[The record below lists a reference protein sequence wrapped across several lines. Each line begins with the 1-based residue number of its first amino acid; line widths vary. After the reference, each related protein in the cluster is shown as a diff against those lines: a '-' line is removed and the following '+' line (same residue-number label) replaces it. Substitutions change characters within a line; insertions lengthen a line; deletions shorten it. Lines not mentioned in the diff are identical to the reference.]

1 MKSVLERGKKTMNA
15 IFRVGMAALLSGML
29 AISPALGEPQQG
41 QQSTPPAVT
50 QPQEGAE
57 AAPTQPPAAQPGPS
71 ATPNIP
77 KKVSLGPDFSLPK
90 PWFPSVF
97 APYQTREVEQPML
110 TNTPKLDQLVKDG
123 KLYLSLDDAISVA
136 LEDNLDISVQR
147 FTPWIAETQLLKAK
161 AGGIPQTGNT
171 QQVVLGTAPS
181 VSFDPVA
188 TASLSTT
195 RFTSPVNNP
204 YLSGTGTLVES
215 VSGHQDTYNFGY
227 TQGFHLGTNVS
238 LTWDNT
244 RSSTSVTDV
253 LFNPAVQSTLTFTIT
268 QPLLNGFGK
277 LPNTRYILEAN
288 NSIKSAESVFAQQ
301 VITTVTAVATD
312 YWELVFARENVKVAE
327 AAVGVDEKLYNDNK
341 KQLEIGTMAPLD
353 VLTAESQLASDQQ
366 VLVQAQTTQL
376 QDETVLLVAVTKNPL
391 AGSLTG
397 IEIVPTTPISTP
409 EQENISMEVAVKEA
423 WAKRPEL
430 QQAGLSL
437 DNAKIE
443 VKAIKNEL
451 LPSLNLYGQYSQTG
465 LAGNNVSTS
474 LIPTGFA
481 ADLQTPVLM
490 ANNAPPT
497 PPLYLG
503 EPIGFTVNTSA
514 IKTGGLGDAL
524 DSMIHYNFPTA
535 TGGITLTLPVRNRS
549 AQADNARSL
558 LDERQLEVQYQS
570 TKNSIVLNVRNALI
584 ALTQDRAA
592 VAAAEKA
599 RTLAQQTLDDEQKKY
614 QLGTSTSYNVVL
626 RARDLTAAEGTELR
640 DKINLIEAEL
650 NFNLAMGRTLEANNI
665 VVADALRGRT
675 VRDPLIP
682 GTPNWDSA
690 EGQK

>member
-1 MKSVLERGKKTMNA
+1 MRALV
-15 IFRVGMAALLSGML
+15 RVATAALMSWLLVM
-29 AISPALGEPQQG
+29 SPALVEAQESQSGSPAPAAPA
-41 QQSTPPAVT
+41 QSTAAASPAQAQTGGVAPRSVT
-50 QPQEGAE
+50 
-57 AAPTQPPAAQPGPS
+57 
-71 ATPNIP
+71 
-77 KKVSLGPDFSLPK
+77 LGPDYSIPK
-90 PWFPSVF
+90 PFFPDII
-97 APYQTREVEQPML
+97 APYSPRHVEEPMM
-110 TNTPKLDQLVKDG
+110 TNTPNLDQLIKDG
-123 KLYLSLDDAISVA
+123 KIYLSLDDAISIA

-161 AGGIPQTGNT
+161 AGGIPQTGST
-171 QQVVLGTAPS
+171 QQVVLGSAPS
-181 VSFDPVA
+181 VSFDPVL
-188 TASLSTT
+188 TSQLSTT

-204 YLSGTGTLVES
+204 FLSGTGTLVSS

-238 LTWDNT
+238 LTWDST

-253 LFNPAVQSTLTFTIT
+253 LFNPSVQSTFQLTVT
-268 QPLLNGFGK
+268 QPLLNGFGI
-277 LPNTRYILEAN
+277 LPNTRYILEAK
-288 NSIKSAESVFAQQ
+288 NSIKAATSLFAQQ

-312 YWELVFARENVKVAE
+312 YWELVYARENVKVAE
-327 AAVGVDEKLYNDNK
+327 AAVAVDQKLYDDNK

-376 QDETVLLVAVTKNPL
+376 QDETVLLVAITKQPL
-391 AGSLTG
+391 AGNLAG
-397 IEIVPTTPISTP
+397 IEIEPTTQIALPDV
-409 EQENISMEVAVKEA
+409 ENVTLEAAVQEA

-430 QQAGLSL
+430 QQAQFNL

-443 VKAIKNEL
+443 VRATKNEL
-451 LPSLNLYGQYSQTG
+451 LPALNLFGQYSQTG
-465 LAGNNVSTS
+465 LSGNVVNITET
-474 LIPTGFA
+474 PTGFA
-481 ADLQTPVLM
+481 ADPQSPVLM
-490 ANNAPPT
+490 ANGAAPAPPLFVGVPT
-497 PPLYLG
+497 G
-503 EPIGFTVNTSA
+503 VTTTVQTVKTS
-514 IKTGGLGDAL
+514 GLGDAL

-535 TGGITLTLPVRNRS
+535 SGGISMTLPIRNRS

-558 LDERQLEVQYQS
+558 LDERQQQVQYQS
-570 TKNSIVLNVRNALI
+570 TKNTIVLNVRNALI

-650 NFNLAMGRTLEANNI
+650 NFNEAMGRTLETNHI
-665 VVADALRGRT
+665 IVADALRKGRT
-675 VRDPLIP
+675 TRDPLIP
-682 GTPNWDSA
+682 GTPDWDA
-690 EGQK
+690 TPGNK